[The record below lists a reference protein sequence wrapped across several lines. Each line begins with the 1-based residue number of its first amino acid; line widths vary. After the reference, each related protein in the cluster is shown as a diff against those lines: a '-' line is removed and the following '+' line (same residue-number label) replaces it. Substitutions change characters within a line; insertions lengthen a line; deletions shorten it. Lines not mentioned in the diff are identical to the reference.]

1 MGYHCRCNNQTHVVL
16 QSLVVFVHIAKCIV
30 KCISGSILPG
40 ARIFAPFSD
49 TLGLCFFREKGRNTK
64 LVSLHY
70 LQVQKED
77 LTPRSYHHIVI
88 SHPFWVLLKEKWF
101 DDWEM
106 LLRYICFSVRIVLS
120 MWLQHFIACDFLCLE
135 YFSFFNPFLLYQMS
149 FYLDVFPD
157 SPDCPWPIRVGSS
170 SVCVRGEY
178 SPPSHQSPYSAVLWL
193 PASLSVSPTRR
204 QPLGGQNH
212 VCSIRHWFPRTCQ
225 KLLHLVSTQWI
236 LVDCIKSSQ
245 QLSDLFLFFSPPF
258 YYLYCWPTFHH
269 VTCGLWQNLPPLLH
283 LPVLILPNHH
293 MPQWQ
298 ILMPRLFHPLP

>member
-49 TLGLCFFREKGRNTK
+49 TLGLYFFREKGRNTK

-77 LTPRSYHHIVI
+77 LTPGSYHHIVI

-106 LLRYICFSVRIVLS
+106 LLRYICFSVCIVLS

-149 FYLDVFPD
+149 FYLDVFLTLPTALD
-157 SPDCPWPIRVGSS
+157 PLGLGVLLYVSVENTPHLRIRVLT
-170 SVCVRGEY
+170 V
-178 SPPSHQSPYSAVLWL
+178 
-193 PASLSVSPTRR
+193 
-204 QPLGGQNH
+204 
-212 VCSIRHWFPRTCQ
+212 
-225 KLLHLVSTQWI
+225 
-236 LVDCIKSSQ
+236 
-245 QLSDLFLFFSPPF
+245 
-258 YYLYCWPTFHH
+258 LYCN
-269 VTCGLWQNLPPLLH
+269 CLLLCLYPPLEDSLWEGRIMC
-283 LPVLILPNHH
+283 VLFTIDFPGHA
-293 MPQWQ
+293 
-298 ILMPRLFHPLP
+298 RSSCT